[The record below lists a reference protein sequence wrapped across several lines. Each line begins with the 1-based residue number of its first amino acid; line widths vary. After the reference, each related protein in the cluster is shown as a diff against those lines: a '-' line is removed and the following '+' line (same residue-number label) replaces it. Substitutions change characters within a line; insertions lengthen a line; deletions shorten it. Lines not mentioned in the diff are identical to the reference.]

1 MVVATTTD
9 PLLFS
14 SHATNQFLLYCR
26 PREGE
31 REGWLGRRM
40 AVVVKRVG
48 RWGWAAVGGKGEE
61 VCGGVKLRDKEPK
74 RTNVSPEVAD

>member
-31 REGWLGRRM
+31 REGWLGRRRVV
-40 AVVVKRVG
+40 VVVKRVG
-48 RWGWAAVGGKGEE
+48 RWGWAAAGGKGEE
-61 VCGGVKLRDKEPK
+61 VCGGVKLGDKEP
-74 RTNVSPEVAD
+74 NVSPEIAD